1 MFDAIDYSSA
11 PAAETALHALFD
23 PVCEAGILTK
33 DELAHLSGEIDELLE
48 VIRNRNRPVEEYWN
62 AFRAQ
67 FGFAQQAGEP
77 FPMNAANLCPEP
89 TALLNA
95 ANTLRLQYNDNV
107 AQQTRMARGLRV
119 QQLERAREYIAAG
132 LGVSRPSD
140 VALLRNASE
149 ANNAVNCGYRGWRA
163 GQPAENV
170 VLWTENHPTNLAA
183 WELRRRGAPFE
194 IRMVNFQYGE
204 SDDQIADAFIRN
216 IDVNT
221 RFVSYSAISNGKG
234 FRIPDG
240 VMMRIWDH
248 AARFDHC
255 HVHVDGTMV
264 WGARPVSLE
273 HEPLC
278 HSFVSSCHKWF
289 LGPKE
294 TGILYMHPSK
304 VQNFTPSIFAYDY
317 KIEIPEQLPNTALRF
332 ELLGQRDDVNII
344 TLAVTQIIWR
354 ELALGVGSYNPYQ
367 RVQELSNYLVDSL
380 TRRQPPA
387 RPWELLTPASPDR
400 RWGIVRVS
408 APRGSKPPLEQWLF
422 DNKIVGGG
430 GGGDEFRLCPHIYNT
445 RADIDKVV
453 LGMDTWR
460 DSR

>member
-1 MFDAIDYSSA
+1 
-11 PAAETALHALFD
+11 
-23 PVCEAGILTK
+23 
-33 DELAHLSGEIDELLE
+33 
-48 VIRNRNRPVEEYWN
+48 
-62 AFRAQ
+62 
-67 FGFAQQAGEP
+67 
-77 FPMNAANLCPEP
+77 
-89 TALLNA
+89 
-95 ANTLRLQYNDNV
+95 
-107 AQQTRMARGLRV
+107 
-119 QQLERAREYIAAG
+119 
-132 LGVSRPSD
+132 
-140 VALLRNASE
+140 LRNASE

-234 FRIPDG
+234 FRIPDR
-240 VMMRIWDH
+240 VMKRIWDH
-248 AARFDHC
+248 AAGFDHC

-264 WGARPVSLE
+264 WGARPVNLE

-344 TLAVTQIIWR
+344 TLALTQIVWR

-367 RVQELSNYLVDSL
+367 RVQELGNYLVDKL
-380 TRRQPPA
+380 TGRQPPE

-430 GGGDEFRLCPHIYNT
+430 GAGDEFRLCPHIYNT
-445 RADIDKVV
+445 RADIDRVV
-453 LGMDTWR
+453 GEMDAWR
-460 DSR
+460 NSR